1 MSQRSYSGP
10 ALDATYQHITERPV
24 KRTDGGDDEDM
35 AALEGEDELVYATD
49 PQEPGE
55 ERTEGVP
62 LPIEP
67 PEPVDED
74 GQTRLEDWDW
84 RAEP

>member
-1 MSQRSYSGP
+1 MPERSYDGP
-10 ALDATYQHITERPV
+10 ALDATYQYITERPV
-24 KRTDGGDDEDM
+24 KRTDGGDEDGEQ
-35 AALEGEDELVYATD
+35 LEGEDELVYAT
-49 PQEPGE
+49 PPAEPGE

-84 RAEP
+84 RAKP